1 MNWYNRDYAGL
12 DTKIDFSLDL
22 DSNIHND
29 TGQDVQQSSW
39 MDACIDR

>member
-1 MNWYNRDYAGL
+1 MNWYRYYAGL
-12 DTKIDFSLDL
+12 DTKIDFSLGL

-39 MDACIDR
+39 MDGYIDR